1 MPVTFVPE
9 FALCF
14 QSYEAFETLSFKNT
28 FPLVSTL
35 LLIGVQNEYLPA
47 FNLSVDA
54 DINT

>member
-1 MPVTFVPE
+1 MPITFVPE
-9 FALCF
+9 FDLCF

-35 LLIGVQNEYLPA
+35 PLIGVQNEYPTT